1 MLDSNPHSRDEAIL
15 KVLHD
20 ALYLL
25 QVVKIA
31 MILALCL
38 LPRPTG
44 KLMLRLTQDGRQE
57 SSLKWLQAS

>member
-1 MLDSNPHSRDEAIL
+1 VLDSNPHSRDEAIL

-25 QVVKIA
+25 QVIKLA

-44 KLMLRLTQDGRQE
+44 KLVLRLTQDGR
-57 SSLKWLQAS
+57 